1 MDEVAE
7 LNKDFH
13 SLRDPRHGQPL
24 AAEGDSLVAQD
35 GSRHP
40 IVRGIP
46 RFVSSENYAAAF
58 GAQWNMFPK
67 TQLDSHSGITL
78 SEDRMARCM
87 QGNLDAL
94 AGKRVLE
101 AGCGAGRFSEILLK
115 HGALLDSFDFSS
127 AVDANAANNGSDA
140 SLRLVQADI
149 RQIPFARASYDY
161 VVCLGVI
168 QHTPD
173 PEQSIRSL
181 WAMVRPGGALV
192 IDHYRWTLRWM
203 LPPPIRDCVGVYR
216 WLVLRLPAKSRFAFV
231 QRTVDRWFP
240 LHWRF
245 RDSLFVQRLLRRIS
259 PVIFHYPGI
268 RLKDRQA
275 HYEWSL
281 LDTHDSTTDHYK
293 HMRTPRQIEQ
303 FLGSLGAVGIVVR
316 TGGNGVEAFC
326 RKPA

>member
-1 MDEVAE
+1 MNQDLETV
-7 LNKDFH
+7 
-13 SLRDPRHGQPL
+13 RDPVQGQPL
-24 AAEGDSLVAQD
+24 RLEGDSLVAQD
-35 GSRHP
+35 GARYP
-40 IVRGIP
+40 VVRGIP

-58 GAQWNMFPK
+58 GAQWNLFPK

-78 SEDRMARCM
+78 SEERLARCM
-87 QGNLDAL
+87 QGNLETL

-101 AGCGAGRFSEILLK
+101 AGSGAGRFSEILLK
-115 HGALLDSFDFSS
+115 HGARLDSFDFSS
-127 AVDANAANNGSDA
+127 AVEANAANNGGSERF
-140 SLRLVQADI
+140 RLAQADI
-149 RQIPFARASYDY
+149 RQIPFASASYDF

-168 QHTPD
+168 QHTPY

-181 WAMVRPGGALV
+181 WDMVRPGGALV

-216 WLVLRLPAKSRFAFV
+216 WLVLRLPAKSRFGFV

-245 RDSLFVQRLLRRIS
+245 RDSLFVQRLLRRVS

-281 LDTHDSTTDHYK
+281 LDTHDSTTDYYK
-293 HMRTPRQIEQ
+293 HLRTPRQIER
-303 FLGSLGAVGIVVR
+303 FLRALGAEDILVR